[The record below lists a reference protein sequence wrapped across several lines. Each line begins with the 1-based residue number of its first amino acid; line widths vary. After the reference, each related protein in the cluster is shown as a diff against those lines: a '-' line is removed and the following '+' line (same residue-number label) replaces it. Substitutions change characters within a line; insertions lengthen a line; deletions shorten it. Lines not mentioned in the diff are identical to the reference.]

1 MKEMESLI
9 LKSRVL
15 IEDATRVHWNYLIDS
30 NIYFKALST
39 EIEQFRPPSNLIS
52 LTSSQIPVLFLLEIW
67 DSEEESMVK
76 CAHYPW
82 L

>member
-1 MKEMESLI
+1 MKEMESLT

-15 IEDATRVHWNYLIDS
+15 IEDATREHWNYLIDS
-30 NIYFKALST
+30 SIYFKALST
-39 EIEQFRPPSNLIS
+39 EIEQFRPPSNFIS
-52 LTSSQIPVLFLLEIW
+52 LTSSQISEIFLLEIW

-76 CAHYPW
+76 SKIYPW

>member
-52 LTSSQIPVLFLLEIW
+52 LTTANISNIFIGDMGQ
-67 DSEEESMVK
+67 
-76 CAHYPW
+76 
-82 L
+82 